1 MADVVDI
8 GGRRVGTGER
18 AFVIAEA
25 GVNHDGKLSQALELV
40 AAAKRA
46 GADAVKFQT
55 FRADRLVTRDAPQ
68 AEYQAQGEKRRS
80 TQHEMLRRLELSD
93 DDHLALVRRCRELGV
108 LFLSSPFDERSADLL
123 EELGVPA
130 FKIGS
135 GELTNTP
142 LLQHVA
148 RKGRPM
154 LVSTGMADIEEVRIA
169 VDAIRAAGND
179 DLVLLHCVSLY
190 PAPLED
196 VNLRAMQTLRSE
208 FGVPVGYSDHTEGNE
223 AAMAAVALGACVL
236 ERHFTLDRSLPGP
249 DHRMSIDEEG
259 LSSLVRTIRS
269 VEAAL
274 GTGEKIAVDGE
285 RAIAAVA
292 RKSLVAAVFIEAG
305 TEIGDEMLKVVR
317 PGTGMRPGR
326 RAEVVGKRA
335 ARDIPADTP
344 ITEEML
350 G

>member
-1 MADVVDI
+1 V
-8 GGRRVGTGER
+8 
-18 AFVIAEA
+18 FVIAEA
-25 GVNHDGKLSQALELV
+25 GVNHDGKLSRALELV
-40 AAAKRA
+40 DAARRA
-46 GADAVKFQT
+46 GAAAVKFQT
-55 FRADRLVTRDAPQ
+55 FRADKLVTRDAPQ
-68 AEYQAQGEKRRS
+68 AEYQARGERHRS
-80 TQHEMLRRLELSD
+80 TQHEMLQRLELSD
-93 DDHLALVRRCRELGV
+93 DDHQVLVRRCEELGV
-108 LFLSSPFDERSADLL
+108 LFLSSPFDENSADLL

-135 GELTNTP
+135 VELTNEP

-154 LVSTGMADIEEVRIA
+154 LVSTGMADIEEVRAA
-169 VDAIRAAGND
+169 VDAIRAAGNS
-179 DLVLLHCVSLY
+179 DLLLLHCVSLY

-196 VNLRAMQTLRSE
+196 VNLRAMQTLRDE
-208 FGVPVGYSDHTEGNE
+208 FDVPVGYSDHTEGNE

-236 ERHFTLDRSLPGP
+236 ERHFTLDRDLPGP
-249 DHRMSIDEEG
+249 DHRMSIEPDE
-259 LSSLVRTIRS
+259 LTTLVRTIRN

-274 GTGEKIAVDGE
+274 GTGRKVAVDGE
-285 RAIAAVA
+285 RAIADVA
-292 RKSLVAAVFIEAG
+292 RKSLVAAAFIAKG
-305 TEIGDEMLKVVR
+305 AVIADEMLKVVR
-317 PGTGMRPGR
+317 PGTGIRPGR